1 MDPYV
6 ILTIGSQK
14 YKTHAAKDA
23 GKNPSWTDQFTFAI
37 NGESQMNM
45 KIYDKDFGSRDDFIA
60 EGSVSL
66 M

>member
-37 NGESQMNM
+37 NGES
-45 KIYDKDFGSRDDFIA
+45 
-60 EGSVSL
+60 
-66 M
+66 